1 MSTAVLDINDVN
13 LQLWHGDKH
22 IQSPGYALLVGD
34 EYRFGNAARAAARLR
49 PRDVS
54 TRYWGQLNTQPLQP
68 ALGPARHSADL
79 VHAHLL
85 DLHREAGE
93 PEHVLL
99 AVPGNLERDQLAL
112 LLGIIEQCPFTA
124 VGLVNRSV
132 ALAQPEAARGRLFHL
147 EFQLHQ
153 ALLSEFEDRG
163 GERHLLRH
171 QPLPGCG
178 MLPLQERLVE
188 IIAANFIRQTR
199 FDPRRKAST
208 EQDLYDALPSTLAAL
223 RQRGEAS
230 LSIAGYNTRVQAAA
244 LTEAAQRLFSRVREL
259 TGDSDLRLL
268 ADPLAALLPGAE
280 AELPG
285 LVILDQNRL
294 QQLGGTLQEQLV
306 KPGAPLSLVT
316 ALPCADAPADE
327 HVHPAPAAAPPPAA
341 QPTAK
346 AASKPSAPAATG
358 GPSHLLQ
365 GFSARPLQRAG
376 TPLAGGCELYL
387 DDQQWQLRGATGS
400 ASVNGLPYNPG
411 RPLHCG
417 DTLAVAGQLVGVLI
431 EVVDN

>member
-1 MSTAVLDINDVN
+1 MSIAVLDINDAN

-22 IQSPGYALLVGD
+22 VQSPGYALLVGT
-34 EYRFGNAARAAARLR
+34 EYRFGAAARAAARLR

-85 DLHREAGE
+85 DLHKAAGE
-93 PEHVLL
+93 PAEVLL
-99 AVPGNLERDQLAL
+99 AVPGNLEREQLSL
-112 LLGIIEQCPFTA
+112 LLGIIEQCPFSA

-132 ALAQPEAARGRLFHL
+132 ALAQPEAGNGRLFHL

-153 ALLSEFEDRG
+153 ALLSEFEDNG
-163 GERHLLRH
+163 GERRLLSS

-188 IIAANFIRQTR
+188 IIANHFIRHTR
-199 FDPRRKAST
+199 FDPRRKAGT
-208 EQDLYDALPSTLAAL
+208 EQDLYDALPSALIAL

-230 LSIAGYNTRVQAAA
+230 LSIAGYSTRIQAAA
-244 LTEAAQRLFSRVREL
+244 LLEAGQRLFSRVKEL
-259 TGDSDLRLL
+259 TRGSTPRLL
-268 ADPLAALLPGAE
+268 ADPLAGLLPGAE
-280 AELPG
+280 SELPG
-285 LVILDQNRL
+285 LHILEPDRLPRVTSEQQPHIVHRDQ
-294 QQLGGTLQEQLV
+294 
-306 KPGAPLSLVT
+306 PLSLVT
-316 ALPCADAPADE
+316 TLPCAEASPEPPAPEPTPVNLNAAPSPTVAPAE
-327 HVHPAPAAAPPPAA
+327 
-341 QPTAK
+341 
-346 AASKPSAPAATG
+346 

-365 GFSARPLQRAG
+365 GFSARPLQAAG
-376 TPLAGGCELYL
+376 TLLAEGCELYYENA
-387 DDQQWQLRGATGS
+387 QWQLRGTGAT
-400 ASVNGLPYNPG
+400 VNGLPYHPG

-431 EVVDN
+431 EVVDP